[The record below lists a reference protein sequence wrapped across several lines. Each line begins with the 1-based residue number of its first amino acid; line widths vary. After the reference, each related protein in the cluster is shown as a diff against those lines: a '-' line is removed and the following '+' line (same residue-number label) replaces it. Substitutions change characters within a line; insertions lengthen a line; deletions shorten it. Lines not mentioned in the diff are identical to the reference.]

1 MKIIARTE
9 NKYLAEISVDGVANL
24 LGFDSAHK
32 DEFRQEVRS
41 NGDTLTGLE
50 IEVEKM
56 YDTALML
63 RGLNKGDIKRASDY
77 IKSAQQDLD
86 TLAEVVNK
94 MTLFET
100 LKDA

>member
-9 NKYLAEISVDGVANL
+9 NNYLAEISVDEVANL
-24 LGFDSAHK
+24 LGFDSVYK
-32 DEFRQEVRS
+32 DEYRQEVRS

-50 IEVEKM
+50 IDIEKM

-63 RGLNKGDIKRASDY
+63 RGLNKGDIKRASEY